1 MAGEERIAVY
11 GAGAVGAYVGGYMTR
26 DGRDVTLI
34 DPWEAH
40 VNLMRD
46 PGLKLSGLT
55 EPENFQVKC
64 NAVLD
69 ADLPPPGDPSGNG
82 GPFDVIFIC
91 VKSFDTDAAA
101 KRMKPYL
108 ADDGFMVSLQ
118 NGINEGTIAD
128 VVGKDKTMGCIASAI
143 SVSMWEPGAVRRN
156 VKLGGTEHI
165 VFRAGELDGSVTP
178 RARRIAEILSS
189 IDSAKVT
196 ETLMGER
203 WSKLI
208 VNCMRNPISAASG
221 MASNACD
228 TDDHI
233 RRLGIRIGAESIQ
246 VAMAEGYPL
255 EKILGMPPEQILAAG
270 QGDADAMAA
279 CDKKLLDDRAKRS
292 DEQRPSMAQD
302 MVKGRPTEIDF
313 INGFVVRSAEAHG
326 IAVPANAGIVA
337 AIKAIEAGKMTPSPE
352 AIADI

>member
-1 MAGEERIAVY
+1 MAREDRIAVY

-34 DPWEAH
+34 DPWEEH
-40 VNLMRD
+40 VTLMRD
-46 PGLKLSGLT
+46 PGLQLSGLT
-55 EPENFQVKC
+55 EPENFSVKC

-69 ADLPPPGDPSGNG
+69 RDLPPPGEGTSGDG

-91 VKSFDTDAAA
+91 VKSFDTEAAA
-101 KRMKPYL
+101 KRMLPYL

-118 NGINEGTIAD
+118 NGINEGTIAG
-128 VVGKDKTMGCIASAI
+128 VVGADRTVGCIASSI

-156 VKLGGTEHI
+156 VKLGGREHV

-178 RARRIAEILSS
+178 RVERIAEILSS
-189 IDSAKVT
+189 VDSAKVT
-196 ETLMGER
+196 TTLMGER

-233 RRLGIRIGAESIQ
+233 RRLGIRIGAEAVQ
-246 VAMAEGYPL
+246 VAMAEGHPL
-255 EKILGMPPEQILAAG
+255 EKLLGMAPEQVLAAG
-270 QGDADAMAA
+270 KGDADAMAA
-279 CDKKLLDDRAKRS
+279 CDKSLLDGRAKRS
-292 DEQRPSMAQD
+292 DAQRPSMAQD
-302 MVKGRPTEIDF
+302 MVKGP
-313 INGFVVRSAEAHG
+313 EAL
-326 IAVPANAGIVA
+326 A
-337 AIKAIEAGKMTPSPE
+337 AI
-352 AIADI
+352 